1 MEFVILNPISIY
13 ARLVWSTHLN
23 TTSQKVKFSLSEL
36 CNPTSLLNHLILSWS
51 SNLKGSLDDF
61 TNMLSNSTLV
71 NSHGIDFTDNTN
83 GIQPYVGDLSLPSA
97 IWRWASLMNLR
108 DNIVQSPCSP
118 KEVMMN
124 TLIVGHFEIPSIY
137 VGLKASLNARGRTF
151 LLYIIV

>member
-1 MEFVILNPISIY
+1 
-13 ARLVWSTHLN
+13 
-23 TTSQKVKFSLSEL
+23 
-36 CNPTSLLNHLILSWS
+36 
-51 SNLKGSLDDF
+51 
-61 TNMLSNSTLV
+61 
-71 NSHGIDFTDNTN
+71 
-83 GIQPYVGDLSLPSA
+83 
-97 IWRWASLMNLR
+97 MNLR

>member
-1 MEFVILNPISIY
+1 
-13 ARLVWSTHLN
+13 
-23 TTSQKVKFSLSEL
+23 
-36 CNPTSLLNHLILSWS
+36 
-51 SNLKGSLDDF
+51 
-61 TNMLSNSTLV
+61 MLSNSTLV